1 MNDQEPH
8 EKLDHIIK
16 AAQSELPDTSPDGF
30 SPEGYER
37 LRQRINEY
45 VRQLTNESMKI
56 AKRHQSDSISPAY
69 VDRAAEYLVSAGFN
83 RWQKLVEGLGSI
95 ILGLGLAAAGSMI
108 QSTSFSTRGLTF
120 CVVCILVGMPAFMF
134 HLMKD

>member
-8 EKLDHIIK
+8 EKLNHIIK
-16 AAQSELPDTSPDGF
+16 TAQSELTDASPDGF

-37 LRQRINEY
+37 LRKRINEY
-45 VRQLTNESMKI
+45 VRQLTIESMKI
-56 AKRHQSDSISPAY
+56 SKRHQSDSISPAY
-69 VDRAAEYLVSAGFN
+69 VDRAAEYLVSTRFN

-95 ILGLGLAAAGSMI
+95 ILGVGLAAAGSMI
-108 QSTSFSTRGLTF
+108 QSASFSTRGLIL
-120 CVVCILVGMPAFMF
+120 CVVCTLVGMPAFMF